1 VRGCGVRSAG
11 GRVELLEL
19 PDPKAPGPG
28 EVVLAVQ
35 AAGMGRWDG
44 LLHIPGGWEVGLR
57 PPAALGVEGAGTVVA
72 VGPDVTDVAVG
83 DLVLT
88 HAAPLPG
95 GSGLWAEQAL
105 VTAAHLAGCPAMLE
119 PVLAGGLPVAG
130 LTARQALD
138 WLGVSAGTRLLITG
152 ASGPTGTIALQL
164 AVRDGATVIATA
176 AARHA
181 DRLRALGAEQ
191 IVDSHA
197 ADWAAHLE
205 RGFDAV
211 LVTVMGTAGAAMSVL
226 RDGGRLCSIT
236 SDAPPGERDVASTDL
251 YVRPDAGQLR
261 RLAAEAAAGR
271 LTLETRA
278 VRLQDAPPIAQQVTT
293 GHSGGAK
300 YVLTP
305 S

>member
-1 VRGCGVRSAG
+1 MRACGVRSAG

-19 PDPKAPGPG
+19 PSPKGPGPG

-35 AAGMGRWDG
+35 AAGMGQWDG
-44 LLHIPGGWEVGLR
+44 LLHTPGGWEVGLR
-57 PPAALGVEGAGTVVA
+57 PPAALGVEGAGTVAA
-72 VGPDVTDVAVG
+72 VGPDVTNVVVG

-105 VTAAHLAGCPAMLE
+105 VMAAHLARRPATLD

-138 WLGVSAGTRLLITG
+138 QLAVSAGTRLLITG
-152 ASGPTGTIALQL
+152 ASGSTGTIALQL
-164 AVRDGATVIATA
+164 AVHDGATVVATA

-191 IVDSHA
+191 IVDSHTA
-197 ADWAAHLE
+197 GWAAHLE
-205 RGFDAV
+205 GAFDAV
-211 LVTVMGTAGAAMSVL
+211 LVAAMGTAAAAMSLL

-236 SDAPPGERDVASTDL
+236 SDAPPAERDITSANL

-261 RLAAEAAAGR
+261 RLAVEAAEGR
-271 LTLETRA
+271 LTLDTRA
-278 VRLQDAPPIAQQVTT
+278 VRLEAAPTVAQQVTA
-293 GHSGGAK
+293 GGSGTSK